1 MSNVMQFVQ
10 VRQKLAMVLV
20 VLAMGVVMVAP
31 AAAQTPV
38 PLNIPVNEIF
48 TQTNSWMTTFAPIV
62 AIGIGI
68 AVALAILAFL
78 GNQIIRAFRGSG
90 AR

>member
-1 MSNVMQFVQ
+1 MQFVQ

>member
-1 MSNVMQFVQ
+1 MQFVKS
-10 VRQKLAMVLV
+10 RQKMVTVLTVLIMAV
-20 VLAMGVVMVAP
+20 VIVAP

-48 TQTNSWMTTFAPIV
+48 TQTNSWMTTFAPVV